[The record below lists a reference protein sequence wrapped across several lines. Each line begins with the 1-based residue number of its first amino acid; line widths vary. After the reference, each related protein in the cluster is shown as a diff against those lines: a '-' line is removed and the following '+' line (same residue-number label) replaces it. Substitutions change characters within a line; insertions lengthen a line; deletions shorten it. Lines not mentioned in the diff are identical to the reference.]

1 MKRLLLLLPLLFLAA
16 CKPAEPPEPTPQQV
30 AKALLQQALEL
41 VNEAKALLIDAA
53 ASGDVCA
60 KAETINAGW
69 EMAAA
74 KYDAIAVLQE
84 ENGEVT
90 NAMRMKGVAN
100 VHRKSARRLRSECG

>member
-1 MKRLLLLLPLLFLAA
+1 MKRLRLLPLLLLLAA
-16 CKPAEPPEPTPQQV
+16 CKPAEPTPQQV
-30 AKALLQQALEL
+30 GEMLAQQALEL
-41 VNEAKALLIDAA
+41 VDEAKALLIDAA

-60 KAETINAGW
+60 KAETINAGL

-74 KYDAIAVLQE
+74 KYDAIAALQE

-100 VHRKSARRLRSECG
+100 GHRKNARRLRSECG

>member
-1 MKRLLLLLPLLFLAA
+1 MKRLLLLPLLLLLAA
-16 CKPAEPPEPTPQQV
+16 CKPAEPTPQQL
-30 AKALLQQALEL
+30 AKVLGQQAMEL
-41 VNEAKALLIDAA
+41 VDEAKTLLINAA

-60 KAETINAGW
+60 KAETINAGL

-74 KYDAIAVLQE
+74 KYEAIALLQE

-100 VHRKSARRLRSECG
+100 GFRKQARRLRRECG

>member
-1 MKRLLLLLPLLFLAA
+1 MRQLLLLPLLLLAA
-16 CKPAEPPEPTPQQV
+16 CKPAEPAEPTPQQV
-30 AKALLQQALEL
+30 GDVLAQQALEL
-41 VNEAKALLIDAA
+41 VCEAEALLINAA

-60 KAETINAGW
+60 KAETINAGL

-74 KYDAIAVLQE
+74 QYDAIAVLQE

-100 VHRKSARRLRSECG
+100 GHRKNARRLRRECG